1 MTLSSDDT
9 KRLHVPRRDQ
19 SRISGARR
27 RRLPLLCVACRLA
40 SHCINAWRMRHK
52 PRHRNNIAKSRAVLR
67 QLRAWEGPYLH
78 PRCFAF
84 LRKVDP
90 LIFEEMVLTALEDC
104 GLFVWRNVRY
114 TGDGG
119 IDGKA
124 WHPRHGWCAIQVKR
138 YSEHVSAGHVRQ
150 FAELVATHR
159 YPAGLFVHSGRSGA
173 ALYQHLGHSRLT
185 LISGERLL
193 ALLLRCELGRLWKS

>member
-1 MTLSSDDT
+1 MTLSRDD
-9 KRLHVPRRDQ
+9 RNHRPIPRRDQ
-19 SRISGARR
+19 SRTSGEKLRR
-27 RRLPLLCVACRLA
+27 MPLRSIACRLA
-40 SHCINAWRMRHK
+40 SRYINAWRL
-52 PRHRNNIAKSRAVLR
+52 RHRPGHRDNIAKSRAVLR
-67 QLRAWEGPYLH
+67 QLRSWEGPYLNS
-78 PRCFAF
+78 RCFAF

-124 WHPRHGWCAIQVKR
+124 WHPRHGWCAVQVKR
-138 YSEHVSAGHVRQ
+138 YRQHVSADHVRQ
-150 FAELVATHR
+150 FAELVATYR

-173 ALYQHLGHSRLT
+173 ALYQHLGNSRLT

-193 ALLLRCELGRLWKS
+193 ELLLQRQLGRLWQ